1 MSDLPEVV
9 KSWIG
14 ERRHEE
20 EGEFDV
26 ERGFVLTACS
36 SVENGNPLYWDE
48 TVASEVTGGWL
59 APPTMI
65 SVWCRP
71 HFWTPY
77 RTEEGLA
84 LRTHFDLKE
93 ALDCPE
99 AIMSADE
106 LIFYEPVR
114 MGERVRQYQILRSVS
129 APKTTRLGTGRFWNI
144 EVHYENSRGE
154 LLVREDIA
162 GFGYKRSAS

>member
-1 MSDLPEVV
+1 MSELPEIVQ
-9 KSWIG
+9 SWIG
-14 ERRHEE
+14 KRRHEE
-20 EGEFDV
+20 EGEIDV
-26 ERGFVLTACS
+26 ERGFVLAGCS
-36 SVENGNPLYWDE
+36 SVENSNPIYWDE
-48 TVASEVTGGWL
+48 DAANDITGGWV

-71 HFWTPY
+71 HFWSPY
-77 RTEEGLA
+77 RDEEGLA

-93 ALDCPE
+93 ALEVPE

-114 MGERVRQYQILRSVS
+114 MGERVRQYQILASVS
-129 APKTTRLGTGRFWNI
+129 DVKTTRVGTGRFWNI
-144 EVHYENSRGE
+144 EVHYENARGE

-162 GFGYKRSAS
+162 GFGYRKDV

>member
-1 MSDLPEVV
+1 MSELPEVV
-9 KSWIG
+9 QSWIG
-14 ERRHEE
+14 KRRHEE
-20 EGEFDV
+20 VGEFDT
-26 ERGFVLTACS
+26 ERGFVLTACA
-36 SVENGNPLYWDE
+36 SVENGNPLFWE
-48 TVASEVTGGWL
+48 EKAAQEITEGWI

-65 SVWCRP
+65 SAWCRP

-93 ALDCPE
+93 ALDVPD

-114 MGERVRQYQILRSVS
+114 MGERVRQYQILASVS
-129 APKTTRLGTGRFWNI
+129 DPKTTKLGTGRFWNI
-144 EVHYENSRGE
+144 EVVYENMRGD
-154 LLVREDIA
+154 LLVREEIA
-162 GFGYKRSAS
+162 GFGYRKGE

>member
-9 KSWIG
+9 QSWIG
-14 ERRHEE
+14 KRRHEE
-20 EGEFDV
+20 VGEFDV
-26 ERGFVLTACS
+26 ERGFVLTGCS
-36 SVENGNPLYWDE
+36 SVENGNPLYWEED
-48 TVASEVTGGWL
+48 VANEVTGGWI

-71 HFWTPY
+71 HFWAPY
-77 RTEEGLA
+77 RKEEGLA

-114 MGERVRQYQILRSVS
+114 MGERVKQYQILRSVS
-129 APKTTRLGTGRFWNI
+129 DPKTTRVGTGRFWNI
-144 EVHYENSRGE
+144 EVHYENLAGE

-162 GFGYKRSAS
+162 GFGYKKDK